1 MRTTTLRAAAIT
13 LLIVAC
19 AKEKRPDAATTTD
32 TAAGATQTDADQP
45 QAGAGVPAGYTAI
58 TDKPDAKITDAKYS
72 ADGARWEVRTGP
84 AHIIYAANDTASGV
98 YSVTATFEQLEKPR
112 HPEAFGLIFGGQ
124 NLDDRARQKYGYF
137 LVRGGGEYL
146 VKARDGTATT
156 SVIDWKASPDVP
168 KEDASGKAT
177 YKLTVHVAPDTVHF
191 MVNGKTVGA
200 APKSALPTDGIA
212 GLRINHNLH
221 VAVSPVAIERGR

>member
-1 MRTTTLRAAAIT
+1 LTAAALA
-13 LLIVAC
+13 LLIAAC
-19 AKEKRPDAATTTD
+19 ATEKRSDTAAD
-32 TAAGATQTDADQP
+32 TAAGTMRTDADQP
-45 QAGAGVPAGYTAI
+45 QADPDQPQAGTGVPAGYTAI

-72 ADGARWEVRTGP
+72 VTGSRWEVRTGP
-84 AHIIYAANDTASGV
+84 AHIIYAAKDTASGV
-98 YSVTATFEQLEKPR
+98 YAVTTTIEQLEKPR
-112 HPEAFGLIFGGQ
+112 HPEAFGLIVGGQ

-146 VKARDGTATT
+146 VKVRDGTATT
-156 SVIDWKASPDVP
+156 TVTDWKTSPDIP

-191 MVNGKTVGA
+191 MVNGKLVGA
-200 APKSALPTDGIA
+200 APKSALPTGGIA

-221 VAVSPVAIERGR
+221 VAVSPVAVSKG

>member
-1 MRTTTLRAAAIT
+1 MRTWTAAALA

-19 AKEKRPDAATTTD
+19 AKERRPAAAPD
-32 TAAGATQTDADQP
+32 TAASAVQADVDQP
-45 QAGAGVPAGYTAI
+45 QTGAGVPAGYTAI

-84 AHIIYAANDTASGV
+84 AHIIYAAKDTASGV
-98 YSVTATFEQLEKPR
+98 YGVTATFEQLEKPR
-112 HPEAFGLIFGGQ
+112 HPEAFGIIFGGQ

-146 VKARDGTATT
+146 VKLRDGTSTRP
-156 SVIDWKASPDVP
+156 VIDWRASPDIP

-221 VAVSPVAIERGR
+221 VAVSPVAISKGK